1 MTEDQQKTQS
11 TPAKSPKSAEPKSRA
26 GWIAALFALALAGWM
41 GSGYYYPAE
50 TIDAEAPR
58 TTARQPFTVEA
69 FVSRARAV
77 TEFVASEGQ
86 VSPDRMTPV
95 RAKVGGT
102 VEEIAVAK
110 GDFVEEGALIARIAL
125 DERVAQ
131 RSQAEAELARRQGE
145 YDRVSGLAERGYA
158 TAAQVEAAQAELA
171 TAQADLAAI
180 QQTTGDTEIRA
191 PIAGIL
197 DNFDLD
203 LGEFVA
209 AAAEVGTVIDIDPL
223 SVDIQIAQQSIARV
237 RAGQQASVT
246 FITGETR
253 EGTVRYVAAN
263 ADSGTRTFPVE
274 ITVPNPDRDVPAGIS
289 AQVRIPVGE
298 IPAHFVSAAL
308 LALGPDGTLGVKA
321 VDEDDT
327 VVFHPIELVR
337 AETDG
342 IWVSGPPETM
352 RVISVGQ
359 GFVSPG
365 ETVRVIQAEPTEEVP
380 EPSTV
385 RPDASP
391 LALDAPDDGTTTG
404 SLVPPADAQA
414 ERAAGVVPDALE
426 AGAQSAAR
434 AAAAADMPI
443 EIAALLE
450 GAGAS
455 LDGEGAPVR
464 LLQQRL
470 QALGYEPGPIDGV
483 LGTSTRDAIREF
495 QRRSGLDVDGQVSP
509 ALAMALFADE
519 DPARAE

>member
-1 MTEDQQKTQS
+1 MSENRKTAES
-11 TPAKSPKSAEPKSRA
+11 ETATTPKPREPRSWS
-26 GWIAALFALALAGWM
+26 GWIAALFVLALVGWM
-41 GSGYYYPAE
+41 GSGYYYPAAS
-50 TIDAEAPR
+50 TDTEAPR
-58 TTARQPFTVEA
+58 NTERQPFTVEA
-69 FVSRARAV
+69 FVSRARTV

-102 VEEIAVAK
+102 VEDVAVAK

-125 DERVAQ
+125 DDRVAQ

-171 TAQADLAAI
+171 TARAALAAI
-180 QQTTGDTEIRA
+180 AQTTGDTEIRA
-191 PIAGIL
+191 PITGVL

-209 AAAEVGTVIDIDPL
+209 ASAEVGTVIDNDPL
-223 SVDIQIAQQSIARV
+223 SVDIQIPQQSVGRV
-237 RAGQQASVT
+237 RAGQQAAVT

-263 ADSGTRTFPVE
+263 ADAATRTFPVE
-274 ITVPNPDRDVPAGIS
+274 ITISNPERDIPAGIS

-298 IPAHFVSAAL
+298 IPAHFLSAAL

-321 VDEDDT
+321 VGEDET
-327 VVFHPIELVR
+327 VVFHPIKLVR

-359 GFVSPG
+359 GFVSSG
-365 ETVRVIQAEPTEEVP
+365 ETVRVIEADPTEEVP
-380 EPSTV
+380 APDPSLAA
-385 RPDASP
+385 PDTSP
-391 LALDAPDDGTTTG
+391 LVQDGEPGATTTG
-404 SLVPPADAQA
+404 SVERSTLPGAEQTADDQ
-414 ERAAGVVPDALE
+414 PT
-426 AGAQSAAR
+426 
-434 AAAAADMPI
+434 
-443 EIAALLE
+443 EIASLLDTI
-450 GAGAS
+450 GIS
-455 LDGEGAPVR
+455 GEGLPVR

-470 QALGYEPGPIDGV
+470 IALGYEVGLVDGV
-483 LGTSTRDAIREF
+483 IGESTKEAIRQF
-495 QRRSGLDVDGQVSP
+495 QRSNGLEVTGEVSA
-509 ALAMALFADE
+509 ALAMALFTDSA
-519 DPARAE
+519 PAGSE